1 MKDILGYEGL
11 YKINENGEIYSIPRK
26 GTINNIRKIS
36 QRKNKYGYMQVVLMK
51 NNKMKTFLV
60 HRLVAQAFIP
70 NYNSFPQ
77 VNHIDGNKANNRV
90 ANLQWCTVSHNTKH
104 AYENNLGGFR
114 DVVSKNLQKINDKNA
129 YHYVEIKNEYET
141 KIFSSTSDASKY
153 LNTHKDNITRAFRK
167 NQKCKGYTVICKRT
181 ANGEA

>member
-11 YKINENGEIYSIPRK
+11 YKINKKGEIYSMPRK
-26 GTINNIRKIS
+26 GTVKTIRKIS

-60 HRLVAQAFIP
+60 HRLVAQTFIP
-70 NYNSFPQ
+70 NYNSLPQ
-77 VNHIDGNKANNRV
+77 VNHIDGNKENNIV
-90 ANLQWCTVSHNTKH
+90 SNLQFCTVSYNTKH
-104 AYENNLGGFR
+104 AYKNNLGGFR
-114 DVVSKNLQKINDKNA
+114 DIVDKNLQKINDKNA

-141 KIFSSTSDASKY
+141 KIFSSTLDASKY

-167 NQKCKGYTVICKRT
+167 NQKCKGYNIICKRT